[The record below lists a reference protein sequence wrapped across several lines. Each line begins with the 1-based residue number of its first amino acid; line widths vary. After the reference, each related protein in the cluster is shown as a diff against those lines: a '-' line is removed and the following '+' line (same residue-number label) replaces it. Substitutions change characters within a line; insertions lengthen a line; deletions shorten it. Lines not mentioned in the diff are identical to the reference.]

1 MRNCFQIVGEAF
13 WVQENLFELPMD
25 VDIKVVCAE
34 ARERRTR
41 IDPVVGK
48 VGDELSADLIVKTH
62 VTVVVVDCGR
72 QVEWNLK
79 RKWEYIL
86 AGLQDGPAF
95 FHELGWGLLP
105 QNPLLLVH

>member
-1 MRNCFQIVGEAF
+1 MRDCFQIVGEAF
-13 WVQENLFELPMD
+13 WVQEHLIKLAMD

-34 ARERRTR
+34 TRQCRTR

-62 VTVVVVDCGR
+62 VAVVVVDCGR
-72 QVEWNLK
+72 QVERNLK
-79 RKWEYIL
+79 RKWEYKL

-95 FHELGWGLLP
+95 LHELGRVILP